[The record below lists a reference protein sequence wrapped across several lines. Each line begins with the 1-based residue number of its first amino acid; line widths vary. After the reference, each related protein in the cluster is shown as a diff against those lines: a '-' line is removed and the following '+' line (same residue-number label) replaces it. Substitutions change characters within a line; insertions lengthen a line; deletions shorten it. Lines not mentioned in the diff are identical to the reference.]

1 MNLKVL
7 VQPTVEPVS
16 LADMKEFL
24 RVTASSED
32 TTITAL
38 IAAAREHVER
48 FTRRT
53 LTYTTYRLTM
63 DAFPDGDI
71 ELPRSAA
78 AALAANTVTGIA
90 YATPRVRYYDGDGD
104 LQTMVLDTDYELLL
118 DDNPPRI
125 VTLALEVWPLTLTG
139 QRGAVEVD
147 FIAGYGAT
155 AASVPPMLRQ
165 AVRMLVSHWYEHREA
180 VGNFG
185 QEVPLAV
192 DSILRLYQD
201 GGYNSWPSLSL
212 EPCGT

>member
-7 VQPTVEPVS
+7 AQPAVEPVT

-24 RVTASSED
+24 RVDATTED
-32 TTITAL
+32 AMISAL
-38 IAAAREHVER
+38 ISAAREHVER

-53 LTYTTYRLTM
+53 LIYTGYRLTL
-63 DAFPDGDI
+63 DTFPGWEDI

-78 AALAANTVTGIA
+78 ISAAANTLAGID
-90 YATPRVRYYDGDGD
+90 YETPRIRYWNADGD
-104 LQTMVLDTDYELLL
+104 QITMVENDTYELLL

-125 VTLALEVWPLTLTG
+125 VTPALMIWPITYAG

-147 FIAGYGAT
+147 FVAGYGAAGNT
-155 AASVPPMLRQ
+155 VPPMLKQ
-165 AVRMLVSHWYEHREA
+165 AVRMMVAHWYEHREA
-180 VGNFG
+180 VGTVG

-201 GGYNSWPSLSL
+201 GGYN
-212 EPCGT
+212 